1 MNMGEKIADYR
12 VLLEKLMER
21 DHLEDKSINGR
32 ILLKWI
38 IKK

>member
-1 MNMGEKIADYR
+1 MTMGEKINDYR
-12 VLLEKLMER
+12 VLLENLMEG
-21 DHLEDKSINGR
+21 DHLEDKSVNGR